1 MNKLHGGIQRPYGG
15 RMSRFVGT
23 SHHADRERAALRE
36 DHPAIVNSTTLFPK
50 SVKTPTKTPSLLVSG
65 YNNAKIGAKVTK
77 GPWAGAAIYTLSLVE
92 RETCPSTCPTWREC
106 YGNAMPFARRHRPD
120 DRLTPRLKRELETLI
135 RKYGKIAVR
144 LHVLGDFFSED
155 YVRSW
160 WFWLDSMPELHIW
173 GYTAHPKNSPIGKVI
188 QDLNADW
195 PERCAIRFSHS
206 PDQEMSAGV
215 IWRQPEN
222 HLVPEGWVCPAS
234 MEKTATC
241 GTCGLCWA
249 AEKRDSRVIFPGH
262 GMKSG
267 RKKAT

>member
-1 MNKLHGGIQRPYGG
+1 MSKLHGGTQRAYGG

-23 SHHADRERAALRE
+23 SHHAEQERAALRE
-36 DHPAIVNSTTLFPK
+36 GHPAIVNGTTLFPK
-50 SVKTPTKTPSLLVSG
+50 SVRTATETTTLLVSG
-65 YNNAKIGAKVTK
+65 YNNAKIGAKITK

-120 DRLTPRLKRELETLI
+120 DQLITRLAREVGSLS
-135 RKYGKIAVR
+135 RKHGKIAVR
-144 LHVLGDFFSED
+144 LHVLGDFFSDE
-155 YVRSW
+155 YVW
-160 WFWLDSMPELHIW
+160 AWHELLAICTDLHVW
-173 GYTAHPKNSPIGKVI
+173 GYTAHPKGSSIGKMI
-188 QDLNADW
+188 QSLNADY
-195 PERCAIRFSHS
+195 PDRCAIRFSHS

-215 IWRQPEN
+215 IWRQPES
-222 HLVPEGWVCPAS
+222 HIVPEGWVCPAS

-267 RKKAT
+267 KKKAP